1 MLPQTGSCGYKP
13 YECLHS
19 VSIAHT
25 LHKAILEVKAMIDQY
40 IMDGSLYIAENDS
53 KPCSLSGQTLRTC
66 SAHPIKNTHTLAKVS
81 VEHEGLLIVTT
92 PSTARKMNDHSQD
105 QQSDF
110 NATKDTVSPKPVQF
124 LESFVYNLMKL
135 QSRV

>member
-1 MLPQTGSCGYKP
+1 MLPQTGPCGYKP

-53 KPCSLSGQTLRTC
+53 KPCSLSDQTLRTC
-66 SAHPIKNTHTLAKVS
+66 SAH
-81 VEHEGLLIVTT
+81 
-92 PSTARKMNDHSQD
+92 
-105 QQSDF
+105 
-110 NATKDTVSPKPVQF
+110 
-124 LESFVYNLMKL
+124 
-135 QSRV
+135 